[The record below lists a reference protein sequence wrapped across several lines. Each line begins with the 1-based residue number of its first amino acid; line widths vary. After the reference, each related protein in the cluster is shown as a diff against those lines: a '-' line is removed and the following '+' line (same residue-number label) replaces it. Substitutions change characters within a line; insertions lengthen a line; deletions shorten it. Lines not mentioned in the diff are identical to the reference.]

1 MTPPQP
7 YSYSASTKSA
17 VSDELINTYFI
28 RPAAG
33 LIVRLLYSTPITP
46 NGVTAFSILAGC
58 CAAFLYT
65 KGVPEATLLAGL
77 CLTLKDILDAADGQL
92 ARAKQLFS
100 RKGRFFDSNGD
111 FLVDL
116 LVFGAI
122 GWTLVRLTG
131 RIEFAPMAL
140 LGFLGTTLRVSY
152 HVFYQA
158 SYLHLKGKY
167 LINRITEDLKPEDR
181 AEDQLTQ
188 VLQRIFLFLYG
199 WQDRLMYRLDEWS
212 RAGLPHRQETDEH
225 WYGNRTG
232 LRISGL
238 MGLGTELFI
247 LMLFSIVDRL
257 DIYLAVNLVV
267 LNLLWGG
274 SVMYRR
280 WVLGKALRRF
290 RATDE
295 HR

>member
-1 MTPPQP
+1 MTSPRP

-17 VSDELINTYFI
+17 ISDELINTYLI
-28 RPAAG
+28 RPLAG
-33 LIVRLLYSTPITP
+33 LVVRLFYYTPVTP
-46 NGVTAFSILAGC
+46 NGVTALSILAGC
-58 CAAFLYT
+58 CAAFLYSR
-65 KGVPEATLLAGL
+65 GIAGYTLIAGL

-116 LVFGAI
+116 LVFAAF
-122 GWTLVRLTG
+122 GWVLARTTG
-131 RIEFAPMAL
+131 RIEFAAAAL

-167 LINRITEDLKPEDR
+167 VINRITEDLTPEDR
-181 AEDQLTQ
+181 AEDRLTQ
-188 VLQRIFLFLYG
+188 MLQRVFLLLYG
-199 WQDRLMYRLDEWS
+199 WQDRLMFRLDEWC
-212 RAGLPHRQETDEH
+212 RAGLPHREENDER
-225 WYGNRTG
+225 WYGDRTG

-247 LMLFSIVDRL
+247 LMLFSVVNRL
-257 DIYLAVNLVV
+257 DIYLAVNLVA
-267 LNLLWGG
+267 LNLLWCA
-274 SVMYRR
+274 SVVYRR
-280 WVLGKALRRF
+280 WVLRRKM
-290 RATDE
+290 AGS
-295 HR
+295 